1 MAKRFQKKGAPA
13 PFSHP
18 TIEVQI
24 QNLAVGGAGIAR
36 HDGMVIFVPM
46 AAPGDR
52 LLVRLTKKKKNYAE
66 AEIVEILSPGPSRR
80 EPPCPVANTCG
91 GCNWQHI
98 SEDEQRRQ
106 KQDIVE
112 QTLRKFLRGLDFQM
126 LPIVSSPQSLRYR
139 NRIQPKAYKDFFG
152 FFGRQSH
159 RIVDINDCLI
169 TEESITEK
177 FAEIRKWVSPLA
189 QDTLQKMEV
198 FLSDDLSKVQYNL
211 INDEDDTIG
220 FSQVNRFQNKDLIET
235 ALDWSG
241 EDHYDTVF
249 DLYSGAGN
257 FTFPLASR
265 FRLAKK
271 IQAVELNPKLVL
283 KGLNS
288 TSDNRIHF
296 LESDVEKYITKA
308 LISSND
314 LVVLDPPRAGASLEV
329 MKKLAA
335 SAPKKIIYIS
345 CHPVSLARDLQWLL
359 EESNRLGT
367 GLRLARVQT
376 FEMFPQTDHVE
387 TIAELKVDS

>member
-1 MAKRFQKKGAPA
+1 MAKRFQRKGAPA
-13 PFSHP
+13 PFSLP

-36 HDGMVIFVPM
+36 HEGMVIFVPM
-46 AAPGDR
+46 AAPGDK
-52 LLVRLTKKKKNYAE
+52 LLVRVTKKKKNYAE
-66 AEIVEILSPGPSRR
+66 AEIIEILQPGPSRR
-80 EPPCPVANTCG
+80 ESPCPVASICG
-91 GCNWQHI
+91 GCNWQHLT
-98 SEDEQRRQ
+98 EEEQRRQ

-112 QTLRKFLRGLDFQM
+112 QTLRKFLREINFEM
-126 LPIVSSPQSLRYR
+126 LPLVSSPRSLRYR
-139 NRIQPKAYKDFFG
+139 NRIQPKAFKNLFG
-152 FFGRQSH
+152 FFGRQTH
-159 RIVDINDCLI
+159 RIVNIDDCLI
-169 TEESITEK
+169 TEEAITQK
-177 FAEIRKWVSPLA
+177 FKEIRNWVAPQA
-189 QDTLQKMEV
+189 QDKLQKMEV

-235 ALDWSG
+235 ALNWSG
-241 EDHYDTVF
+241 EDSYDTIF

-265 FRLAKK
+265 FRMAKK

-283 KGLNS
+283 KGINS
-288 TSDNRIHF
+288 TSDHRIHF

-308 LISSND
+308 LISPND
-314 LVVLDPPRAGASLEV
+314 LVVLDPPRAGASIEV
-329 MKKLAA
+329 MKKLATN
-335 SAPKKIIYIS
+335 APKRIIYIS

-359 EESNRLGT
+359 EESQRLGT
-367 GLRLARVQT
+367 GLKLARVQA